1 MGWDIIL
8 LNRFHDIIPGSAI
21 GPVYDQTDR
30 EYEVIL
36 KSGAETAL
44 HLAEDLGDRIC
55 GQGKDTGREK
65 PGDRKVIVINTQGYE
80 REDTVTVSG
89 VARGETAFAC
99 DCLGHRFP
107 VQYTGEDTLIFHAKG
122 IPSCGCA
129 VYSLMGAEDSGRSG
143 PAAEHSGYAAEHS
156 GFAAECPGPWSGFF
170 ENDWYRAEFNDKMEL
185 VSLVEKGTGGQLL
198 KEGRVGN
205 QLLTFEDRPMNW
217 DNWDVDMY
225 YQRKPYHAELVTAP
239 VLKEWG
245 PVRTVVSISHRFA
258 GSLVEQDIVFY
269 PNLPRIDFV
278 TRLTGETIMFC

>member
-89 VARGETAFAC
+89 VARGRRLLPATAWDTGSRSSIQGRTHLYSTQREFLPAGVPC
-99 DCLGHRFP
+99 TASWGQRIVEGQDLPQNIPDMPQNTPDMPQNVPGHGP
-107 VQYTGEDTLIFHAKG
+107 ASLKMTGTEL
-122 IPSCGCA
+122 
-129 VYSLMGAEDSGRSG
+129 SLMIRWSSSRWLRRERGDS
-143 PAAEHSGYAAEHS
+143 
-156 GFAAECPGPWSGFF
+156 C
-170 ENDWYRAEFNDKMEL
+170 
-185 VSLVEKGTGGQLL
+185 
-198 KEGRVGN
+198 
-205 QLLTFEDRPMNW
+205 
-217 DNWDVDMY
+217 
-225 YQRKPYHAELVTAP
+225 
-239 VLKEWG
+239 
-245 PVRTVVSISHRFA
+245 
-258 GSLVEQDIVFY
+258 
-269 PNLPRIDFV
+269 
-278 TRLTGETIMFC
+278 

>member
-89 VARGETAFAC
+89 VARGRRLLPATAW
-99 DCLGHRFP
+99 
-107 VQYTGEDTLIFHAKG
+107 DT
-122 IPSCGCA
+122 
-129 VYSLMGAEDSGRSG
+129 V
-143 PAAEHSGYAAEHS
+143 
-156 GFAAECPGPWSGFF
+156 PGPV
-170 ENDWYRAEFNDKMEL
+170 YRGGHTYIPR
-185 VSLVEKGTGGQLL
+185 KGNSFLRVCRVQPHGGR
-198 KEGRVGN
+198 G
-205 QLLTFEDRPMNW
+205 
-217 DNWDVDMY
+217 
-225 YQRKPYHAELVTAP
+225 
-239 VLKEWG
+239 
-245 PVRTVVSISHRFA
+245 
-258 GSLVEQDIVFY
+258 
-269 PNLPRIDFV
+269 
-278 TRLTGETIMFC
+278 